1 VTLGISSRQHSIEV
15 FKLVAI
21 FGVILLHLAP
31 NTASAERL
39 MSIFQLFAVPYF
51 YTISLYFF
59 VEKLACMPTFQF
71 SALKLDRLYIP
82 YLCWTIVYVL
92 MRLVK
97 ARIASAP
104 FNLDLASIFL
114 FGGAAVHLYFI
125 PMLLFFQSLL
135 IFVFFVLKP
144 RKIPFW
150 PVVISLASIAYL
162 YYGIIVQ
169 RWSLGTILPQAS
181 LYIISGYLLYVMRSS
196 EFGLVV
202 RRTIG
207 FLFLPFL
214 LTIALAPDTVKPLA
228 PLSHPIAGLFL
239 SAFALSISEQIHS
252 RFILIVASAS
262 YGIYLSHFAFIEVI
276 EFLADRMG
284 FVLAPYSVL
293 GNLLVGSVV
302 ASFSVLFV
310 VIVRKSKFL
319 SCCLLGERQSNRSP

>member
-1 VTLGISSRQHSIEV
+1 MTLGISDRQHSIEF

-21 FGVILLHLAP
+21 FGVIFLHLAP

-39 MSIFQLFAVPYF
+39 MSIFQLLAVPYF
-51 YTISLYFF
+51 YAISLYFF
-59 VEKLACMPTFQF
+59 AEKLAYMPTYKF

-82 YLCWTIVYVL
+82 YICWSLVYVL

-97 ARIASAP
+97 AKIASAP
-104 FNLDLASIFL
+104 FDLDLASIFL

-125 PMLLFFQSLL
+125 PMLLFFQSWL

-144 RKIPFW
+144 RRISFW

-162 YYGIIVQ
+162 YYGIMVQ
-169 RWSLGTILPQAS
+169 RWTIGTILPQAS
-181 LYIISGYLLYVMRSS
+181 LYVISGYLLYLMKSS
-196 EFGLVV
+196 ELGLLV

-207 FLFLPFL
+207 LLFLPFL
-214 LTIALAPDTVKPLA
+214 LTIAIAPDTVKPLA
-228 PLSHPIAGLFL
+228 PLSYPIAGLLL
-239 SAFALSISEQIHS
+239 SAFALSIGRQIHS

-276 EFLADRMG
+276 EFLADSMG

-302 ASFSVLFV
+302 AFFSVLFV
-310 VIVRKSKFL
+310 TIVRKSKFL
-319 SCCLLGERQSNRSP
+319 SFCLLGERHSIR